1 MKPNFIKIVLPII
14 VILLA
19 CESPKPEPQK
29 PVEKPVQDEVLNPIA
44 PLSEEAIAQGVLYEA
59 NIRQYSNEGTFN
71 AFAADLPKLKKMGV
85 KFLWLMPI
93 NPISTNR
100 SKGPLGSYYAVS
112 DFTRVNPEF
121 GTLDD
126 FKNLVKKAH
135 HLGIYVLIDW
145 VPGHTGWDHHW
156 IEEHDDYYLKNSKGE
171 ITDPINYQ
179 TGQSYGWT
187 DVADLNYNNMEM
199 REVMR
204 QAMRYW
210 VKECDID
217 GFRIDQAYAVP
228 PAFYDKTFEVLN
240 AIKPVFILAETDI
253 YHTGGLSL
261 VQKFDASYDWPGHYL
276 SKEIGQG
283 KKPLWHYKRHFR
295 NLLNRYGTENIV
307 VHFVTNHDENSWNG
321 TVEESYGAAGATFM
335 ALNFTVPGMPLIYSG
350 QEYDLNKRLLFFE
363 KDSFPKVAGATLKL
377 LQDLGQLKN
386 NHPALAAG
394 ANAGSFTPL
403 ITSKDDQ
410 VFAFQ
415 RAKAGDTVT
424 VIANLS
430 KNYAQF
436 TMPNLK
442 ATYKRFDNQKEKVF
456 SPSYQYDMKPWEFW
470 IVTNSN

>member
-1 MKPNFIKIVLPII
+1 MKFTPVL
-14 VILLA
+14 LLIA
-19 CESPKPEPQK
+19 MLLISLHCESPKPQPQK
-29 PVEKPVQDEVLNPIA
+29 PIEKTDQETVYNPIA
-44 PLSEEAIAQGVLYEA
+44 PLTKEAIAQGVLYQA

-93 NPISTNR
+93 NPISTTR

-112 DFTRVNPEF
+112 DYTKVNPEF

-126 FKNLVKKAH
+126 FKALVKKAH
-135 HLGIYVLIDW
+135 HLGIYVVIDW

-156 IEEHDDYYLKNSKGE
+156 IKEHDDFYVKNRNGE
-171 ITDPINYQ
+171 IIDPINYQ

-187 DVADLNYNNMEM
+187 DVADLNYDNQEM
-199 REVMR
+199 REAMR
-204 QAMRYW
+204 QAMLYW

-228 PAFYDKTFEVLN
+228 VPFYEKTFAALK

-253 YHTGGLSL
+253 YHPGGLPL
-261 VQKFDASYDWPGHYL
+261 VEKFDATYDWPGHHL
-276 SKEIGQG
+276 SKEIAQG
-283 KKPLWHYKRHFR
+283 KKPLWEWDRHFR
-295 NLLNRYGTENIV
+295 NLLRRYGTENIV

-321 TVEESYGAAGATFM
+321 TVKESYGAAGAAFM

-350 QEYDLNKRLLFFE
+350 QEYDLDKRLLFFE
-363 KDSFPKVAGATLKL
+363 KDSFPKVAGETMKL
-377 LQDLGQLKN
+377 LQQLGQLKN

-394 ANAGSFTPL
+394 ENAGSFTRL
-403 ITSKDDQ
+403 KSSRDDQ

-415 RAKAGDTVT
+415 REKEGDTVM

-436 TMPNLK
+436 TMSVNG
-442 ATYKRFDNQKEKVF
+442 TYKRFDNQKKKVL
-456 SPSYQYDMKPWEFW
+456 SESYQYDMKPWEVW
-470 IVTNSN
+470 ILTNP